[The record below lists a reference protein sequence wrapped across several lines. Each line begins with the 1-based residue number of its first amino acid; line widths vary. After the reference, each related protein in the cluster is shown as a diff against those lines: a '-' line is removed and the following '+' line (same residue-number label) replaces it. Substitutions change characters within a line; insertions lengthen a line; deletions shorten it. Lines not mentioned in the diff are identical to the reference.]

1 MPSLHEIPTPAAVI
15 DRLRLEKNTREMSQ
29 RAHQL
34 GVQLRPHV
42 KTHKTLEGAQY
53 QVRGHFGGIT
63 VSTLAE
69 AQFYGENGIRDITYA
84 VPITP
89 SKIPRALEIS
99 RGLEGLNVL
108 VDSEEMIAALSRACA
123 RVQEKLSVLIK
134 IDCGYGRAG
143 LLVDDPKLPA
153 LAHLIARDP
162 WLHFAGLLT
171 HAGHAYDCRN
181 IQEIKAVAQQ
191 EYLSII
197 AARDR
202 LTEQGLEVPTVSL
215 GSTPTATVFESLD
228 GVTEMRPGNYALF
241 DLFQASIGS
250 CQTQAVALSVIT
262 EVIAYYPERREIL
275 VDAGALAL
283 SKDLGPSHL
292 EHHRGYG
299 LVCDLAYRKLPLTL
313 LGLSQEHGKIKAAP
327 DFDFASISVG
337 SRVRVLP
344 NHSCLVTA
352 LYEQLYVAEGEKVTD
367 IWRPTRGW

>member
-1 MPSLHEIPTPAAVI
+1 MSSLNEIPTPAAVI
-15 DRLRLEKNTREMSQ
+15 DRLRLEKNTREMSR

-34 GVQLRPHV
+34 EVQLRPHV
-42 KTHKTLEGAQY
+42 KTHKTLEGAHY
-53 QVRGHFGGIT
+53 QVRDHFGGIT

-69 AQFYGENGIRDITYA
+69 ARFYGERGIRDITYA

-99 RGLEGLNVL
+99 RGLERLNLL
-108 VDSEEMIAALSRACA
+108 VDSEEMIAELSQHCALME
-123 RVQEKLSVLIK
+123 EKLSVLIK

-153 LAHLIARDP
+153 LAHLITEDP
-162 WLHFAGLLT
+162 WLDFAGLLT
-171 HAGHAYDCRN
+171 HAGHAYDCCN
-181 IQEIKAVAQQ
+181 IQEIKEVAQQ

-197 AARDR
+197 AARDK
-202 LTEQGLEVPTVSL
+202 LLEEGLEVPTVSL
-215 GSTPTATVFESLD
+215 GSTPTATAFETLD

-250 CQTQAVALSVIT
+250 CQAQDIALSVIT
-262 EVIAYYPERREIL
+262 EVVAYYPERRDIL

-283 SKDLGPSHL
+283 SKDSGPSHL
-292 EHHRGYG
+292 KGHSGYG
-299 LVCDLAYRKLPLTL
+299 LVCDLEYRKLPLAL

-337 SRVRVLP
+337 SRLRILP

-367 IWRPTRGW
+367 IWTPTRGW